1 MSVIGGV
8 HGDGGAAVDGEG
20 TGELLQLRGGERE
33 VRCASIGKRRGRGW
47 SSPEDNGGGGARPKS
62 VESWAA
68 LVSASGKMGPGRG
81 GEGGSTLG

>member
-20 TGELLQLRGGERE
+20 TGELVQLRGGERE

-62 VESWAA
+62 VES
-68 LVSASGKMGPGRG
+68 
-81 GEGGSTLG
+81 